1 MRIGTFFGGDSTVES
16 QVQHIVDAEADGF
29 DNVWAGQVFGPDSM
43 TVIALAG
50 QRTTRIEMGTAVVP
64 TFPRHPFVM
73 AQQAMTVQ
81 AATGGRFVL
90 GVGLSHKPV
99 IENMWGMSYE
109 HPARHMKDYLS
120 VLLPLVREGR
130 VAFSGEVYSTTAGIQ
145 VPGAA
150 PVPVIIA
157 ALAPLMLQMA
167 GEIADG
173 TATWMTGVKTIETHV
188 VPRISGAAK
197 AAGRPAPRVV
207 VGLPVCVT
215 DDAAAARE
223 VVGKV
228 FRIYGQLPN
237 YRRMLDKEGA
247 AGPADVAIVGNE
259 AQVEQQIRDL
269 ASAGATDFMA
279 PMVPVG
285 ADADASLA
293 RTRALLK
300 SLVGKV

>member
-1 MRIGTFFGGDSTVES
+1 
-16 QVQHIVDAEADGF
+16 
-29 DNVWAGQVFGPDSM
+29 
-43 TVIALAG
+43 
-50 QRTTRIEMGTAVVP
+50 
-64 TFPRHPFVM
+64 VM

-81 AATGGRFVL
+81 AATSGRFVL
-90 GVGLSHKPV
+90 GVGLSHQPV

-130 VAFSGEVYSTTAGIQ
+130 VAYNGDVYRTTAGIQ
-145 VPGAA
+145 VPGAK
-150 PVPVIIA
+150 PVPVMIA

-167 GEIADG
+167 GEMADG
-173 TATWMTGVKTIETHV
+173 TVTWMSGVKTIATHV
-188 VPRISGAAK
+188 VPRINAAAK
-197 AAGRPAPRVV
+197 AAGRPAPRVA

-215 DDAAAARE
+215 EDVAAARE
-223 VVGKV
+223 AVGKA
-228 FRIYGQLPN
+228 FAIYGRLTN

-247 AGPADVAIVGNE
+247 AGPGDVAIVGNE

-269 ASAGATDFMA
+269 ASAGATDFVA